1 MAATTADRPVR
12 PRPSEE
18 WFLPVAAV
26 TALMFF
32 RFGSSLLGDLS
43 SPLWFAFV
51 FLWLFSVI
59 LGCAFRVVRHADRL
73 AEKLGEPYGTLI
85 LTLAITSIEVIAIS
99 AVMIHGE
106 NNPTLARDTLL
117 SVVMIILNGMVG
129 LSLLIG
135 GWRRPEQSH
144 NIQGANAYLGVIVPL
159 AALGL
164 VLPSFLHGDG
174 TPASGMSRLVL
185 GIVSVVLY
193 GIFLVLQAGRHQHFF
208 VEENS
213 SAHEAAEPSRSS
225 IVRHTILLVAYMVP
239 VVYLVEKLATPVDF
253 VIETL
258 HAPAALGGVIMAI
271 LVATPEAASAVKAA
285 IANRLQ
291 RAVNISLGS
300 VLSTIAITVP
310 AILLVGHM
318 TGHPVTLGL
327 TGSDLVMLI
336 VTLAVSIITFASGR
350 THVMQGAV
358 HLVLFLA
365 YALLIFQQ

>member
-1 MAATTADRPVR
+1 MATAEVHGLSR
-12 PRPSEE
+12 PRLSEE
-18 WFLPVAAV
+18 WLLPIATL
-26 TALMFF
+26 TAMAFYL
-32 RFGSSLLGDLS
+32 FGTKLLAGLS
-43 SPLWFAFV
+43 NALWFGFV

-59 LGCAFRVVRHADRL
+59 LGCAFRVVRQADRL
-73 AEKLGEPYGTLI
+73 AEKLGEPYGTVI

-99 AVMIHGE
+99 AVMTHGE

-135 GWRRPEQSH
+135 GWRRPDQAH
-144 NIQGANAYLGVIVPL
+144 NMQGANAYLGVIVPL
-159 AALGL
+159 ATLGL

-174 TPASGMSRLVL
+174 TLAFGMSRLVL
-185 GIVSVVLY
+185 GIISVVLY
-193 GIFLVLQAGRHQHFF
+193 GVFLILQSGRHQHFF
-208 VEENS
+208 SEEGS
-213 SAHEAAEPSRSS
+213 KVGTAVGMSRIS
-225 IVRHTILLVAYMVP
+225 IVRPTVLLFAYMVP
-239 VVYLVEKLATPVDF
+239 VVFLVEELATPIDF
-253 VIETL
+253 VVETL
-258 HAPAALGGVIMAI
+258 HAPAALGGVVMAI
-271 LVATPEAASAVKAA
+271 LVATPEAVSAVRAA

-310 AILLVGHM
+310 AILLVGHL

-327 TGSDLVMLI
+327 SGSDLLMLI
-336 VTLAVSIITFASGR
+336 LTLAVSIITFASGR

-365 YALLIFQQ
+365 YLLLLLQQ